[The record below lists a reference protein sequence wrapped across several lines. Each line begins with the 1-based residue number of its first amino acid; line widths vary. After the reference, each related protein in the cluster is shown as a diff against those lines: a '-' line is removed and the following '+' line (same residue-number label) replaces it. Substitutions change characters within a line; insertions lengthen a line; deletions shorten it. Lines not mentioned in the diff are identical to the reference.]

1 VPPKEGDAFL
11 VRVRMRAIALLM
23 GEGLYTNCSFGMRRP
38 YIWVMFSVDALLV
51 VCYAMANPDLRS
63 RLCGLSS

>member
-1 VPPKEGDAFL
+1 
-11 VRVRMRAIALLM
+11 MRAIALLM